1 MSFSSNSLAGLAVAT
16 AITMPTLG
24 FADVEHVRLQ
34 EVCKGK
40 AGRAV
45 VSYSWLNGAEI
56 GTDHVFSDVCLDLD
70 SMRVISVEVS
80 EELDPAY
87 TTPMRITYNL
97 YPPDPIGGLQEIVV
111 LSTDL
116 LSGHDSTGAEAEPD
130 APGVLS
136 AIAWVRDGRTR
147 PEDSDGNG
155 GSASLRGFVGG
166 ETFENSPRPGIY
178 SGIIVKNMTYPYRVD
193 DDSGLSGLGFHME
206 AELDV
211 TEDGAD
217 VRMQTPPLVAGF
229 LSANATLELD
239 FEGAEISGTG
249 TFEVEN
255 SILTPATDRVWQRM
269 DLETVG
275 VTGQLIGPEGNQMYV
290 ISVWEG
296 TYTDFAGTAHP
307 MEYVMTFHA
316 RRVE

>member
-1 MSFSSNSLAGLAVAT
+1 MSFSSNRLAGLAVAT

-24 FADVEHVRLQ
+24 TADVEHVKLQ
-34 EVCKGK
+34 EACNGK

-97 YPPDPIGGLQEIVV
+97 YPPEPIGGLQEIVV

-116 LSGHDSTGAEAEPD
+116 LSGHDATGAEADPD
-130 APGVLS
+130 APGFLT

-147 PEDSDGNG
+147 PHDSDRVG
-155 GSASLRGFVGG
+155 GSASLNGFVGG
-166 ETFENSPRPGIY
+166 ATFESSPLPGIY
-178 SGIIVKNMTYPYRVD
+178 SGLLVENMTYRVD
-193 DDSGLSGLGFHME
+193 VDSGLSGLGFHMG

-211 TEDGAD
+211 TEDGAE
-217 VRMQTPPLVAGF
+217 VRMQTHPLVAGF
-229 LSANATLELD
+229 ESANANLELD

-249 TFEVEN
+249 TLEAEH
-255 SILTPATDRVWQRM
+255 SILSPATDRVWKHM
-269 DLETVG
+269 DLKTAG
-275 VTGQLIGPEGNQMYV
+275 VMGQLIGEDGDQMYV
-290 ISVWEG
+290 LSVWEG

-316 RRVE
+316 SRVE